1 LKQGAVAPGT
11 APREHGR
18 KRRRTDGAPNLGDNT
33 MCNQVIATIFCLGA
47 FAGLAAAQEANV
59 APTINENFKSASLDV
74 ENWAT
79 RFTGESREVYNARM
93 DVVKAMGLKPGDRIA
108 DIGAGTGL
116 YTRLFAQAVGP
127 TGHVY
132 ANDIAPKFLAY
143 IAQNAARDGLKNVE
157 TLQGGDR
164 TTNLPDAS
172 LDVIFNSDVYHHFEY
187 PMTMNADL
195 RRALKP
201 GGRMYVLEF
210 EKVAG
215 LSSANTM
222 THVRAPKET
231 VIAEITKAGFTLV
244 EQVKVP
250 GLRENYLLH
259 FRR

>member
-1 LKQGAVAPGT
+1 
-11 APREHGR
+11 
-18 KRRRTDGAPNLGDNT
+18 
-33 MCNQVIATIFCLGA
+33 M
-47 FAGLAAAQEANV
+47 
-59 APTINENFKSASLDV
+59 
-74 ENWAT
+74 
-79 RFTGESREVYNARM
+79 
-93 DVVKAMGLKPGDRIA
+93 
-108 DIGAGTGL
+108 
-116 YTRLFAQAVGP
+116 
-127 TGHVY
+127 
-132 ANDIAPKFLAY
+132 
-143 IAQNAARDGLKNVE
+143 
-157 TLQGGDR
+157 QGGDR

-172 LDVIFNSDVYHHFEY
+172 VDVIFNSDVYHHFEY

-210 EKVAG
+210 EKLAG

-250 GLRENYLLH
+250 GLRENYLLN

>member
-1 LKQGAVAPGT
+1 M
-11 APREHGR
+11 RIN
-18 KRRRTDGAPNLGDNT
+18 RTVMAL
-33 MCNQVIATIFCLGA
+33 VL
-47 FAGLAAAQEANV
+47 AGSLAAGVAGAQEANV
-59 APTINENFKSASLDV
+59 APTINQTFKSADLDV
-74 ENWAT
+74 KSWAD
-79 RFTGESREVYNARM
+79 RFTGESREVYNARAE
-93 DVVKAMGLKPGDRIA
+93 VVKALALKPGEAIA
-108 DIGAGTGL
+108 DVGAGTGL

-127 TGHVY
+127 MGRVY
-132 ANDIAPKFLAY
+132 ANDIAPRFLAF
-143 IAQNAARDGLKNVE
+143 IAENAAKDGLKNVQ
-157 TLQGGDR
+157 TVQGGDR
-164 TTNLPDAS
+164 STNLPDAS
-172 LDVIFNSDVYHHFEY
+172 VDVIFHSDVYHHFEY
-187 PMTMNADL
+187 PMTMNTDL

-259 FRR
+259 FRKAP

>member
-1 LKQGAVAPGT
+1 MPV
-11 APREHGR
+11 R
-18 KRRRTDGAPNLGDNT
+18 
-33 MCNQVIATIFCLGA
+33 MIATVFFLMG
-47 FAGLAAAQEANV
+47 FAGLATAQEASV
-59 APTINENFKSASLDV
+59 APTINQTFKSADLDV
-74 ENWAT
+74 EGWAT
-79 RFTGESREVYNARM
+79 RFTGESREVFTARAE
-93 DVVKAMGLKPGDRIA
+93 VLKAMNLKPGDNIA
-108 DIGAGTGL
+108 DVGAGTGL

-127 TGHVY
+127 TGKVY

-143 IAQNAARDGLKNVE
+143 IAQNAAKDGLKNVQ
-157 TLQGGDR
+157 TVQGGDR
-164 TTNLPDAS
+164 TTNLPNES
-172 LDVIFNSDVYHHFEY
+172 VDVIFTSDVYHHFEY
-187 PMTMNADL
+187 PQAMNADL

-201 GGRMYVLEF
+201 GGRLYVLEF
-210 EKVAG
+210 EKVAC

>member
-1 LKQGAVAPGT
+1 MQQAPDNKVRRFQGDNVMRHHAIAAILCLSAVAGS
-11 APREHGR
+11 
-18 KRRRTDGAPNLGDNT
+18 
-33 MCNQVIATIFCLGA
+33 
-47 FAGLAAAQEANV
+47 AAAQESSV
-59 APTINENFKSASLDV
+59 APTINQTFKSADLDV
-74 ENWAT
+74 QGWAD
-79 RFTGESREVYNARM
+79 RFTGESREVFAARTE
-93 DVVKAMGLKPGDRIA
+93 VVRAMALKPGDRIA
-108 DIGAGTGL
+108 DIGAGTGV
-116 YTRLFAQAVGP
+116 YTRLFARAVGP
-127 TGHVY
+127 TGKVI

-143 IAQNAARDGLKNVE
+143 IAANAAREGLRNVE

-172 LDVIFNSDVYHHFEY
+172 VDVIFHSDVYHHFEY
-187 PMTMNADL
+187 PATMNADL

-201 GGRMYVLEF
+201 GGRLYVLEF
-210 EKVAG
+210 EKVQG

-259 FRR
+259 FRKPN